1 MPRAKL
7 STVTAKGD
15 RRRSLERLRQTLAEA
30 IDADPPKR
38 DLAALSN
45 RLIQVLDAL
54 AELDGGDAQPKES
67 KRDEL
72 ARRRSEREAAG

>member
-1 MPRAKL
+1 MRAKL

-15 RRRSLERLRQTLAEA
+15 RRASLERLRQTLAES
-30 IDADPPKR
+30 IDADPPPR

-45 RLIQVLDAL
+45 RLMQVLT
-54 AELDGGDAQPKES
+54 ELEQLGSPEAAKES

-72 ARRRSEREAAG
+72 ARRRAEREAAG